1 MKKIKINF
9 LTGSIFYKIYV
20 HTSYCYDGLG
30 QNPIKILSSPK
41 VFWPIRP
48 PTEAIIFGGYL
59 HDSNLNTFQR
69 QDSLLMLL
77 FFFQKKKI
85 NLSTVIEC
93 PKFTIYDRYR
103 DVVTTFFQ
111 KAKRQKRV
119 RYLSLTEMS
128 KEPPT
133 KCHGR
138 CDS

>member
-1 MKKIKINF
+1 MIPTLIPFNDK
-9 LTGSIFYKIYV
+9 TVYYC
-20 HTSYCYDGLG
+20 SY
-30 QNPIKILSSPK
+30 
-41 VFWPIRP
+41 
-48 PTEAIIFGGYL
+48 
-59 HDSNLNTFQR
+59 
-69 QDSLLMLL
+69 
-77 FFFQKKKI
+77 FFSKKKI